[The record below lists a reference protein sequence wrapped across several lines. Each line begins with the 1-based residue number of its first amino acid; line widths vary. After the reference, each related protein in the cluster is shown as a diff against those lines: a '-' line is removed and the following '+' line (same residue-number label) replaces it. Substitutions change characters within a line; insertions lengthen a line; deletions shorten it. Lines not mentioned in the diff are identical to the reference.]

1 MSREECEQNIREF
14 GNYNFE
20 GWVECQDNYP
30 ELDDIALDAT
40 GGELPETV
48 ITSKMDQE
56 TPDDQI
62 RRDTPGERKLT
73 DLFYIMI
80 GSIALLLL
88 FIILVFTRKK

>member
-14 GNYNFE
+14 GHYNFE

-40 GGELPETV
+40 GGELPDTLIISEV
-48 ITSKMDQE
+48 DEE

-62 RRDTPGERKLT
+62 RRDTPDERKLN

-88 FIILVFTRKK
+88 FIILVLTRKK